1 MEIVSI
7 NKASE
12 KSSNKHKE
20 ELLEV
25 LEVIKQMVESG
36 EIDEFAAASSG
47 SEGSVQIHVAVK
59 DLLGG
64 VGLFEIGKKML
75 IDQQEML

>member
-7 NKASE
+7 NKATE

-25 LEVIKQMVESG
+25 LDVIKKMVESG
-36 EIDEFAAASSG
+36 EIDEFVAASS
-47 SEGSVQIHVAVK
+47 SLEGSVQVHIAVK

-64 VGLFEIGKKML
+64 VGLFEIGKKLL